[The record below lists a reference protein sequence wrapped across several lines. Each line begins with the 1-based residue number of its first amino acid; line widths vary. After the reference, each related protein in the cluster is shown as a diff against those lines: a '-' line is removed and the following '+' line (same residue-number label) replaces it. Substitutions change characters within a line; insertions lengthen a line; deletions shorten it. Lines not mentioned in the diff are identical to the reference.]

1 MAERQL
7 GQVCVSVMVAVEV
20 AEDIP
25 WPIPALLMISMDL
38 AILPSRRTAALT
50 FPAMIHTGRIQE
62 LPVLRATS
70 DGLYLGDA
78 EDAVLLPAT
87 EAKQDPAEREAIRV
101 FVYRDRDGRRLATA
115 TLPKAQ
121 VGEFANLRVLAI
133 RGAGARLELMPG
145 LELLVPHDEQKKP
158 LEEGRWYV
166 VRIALDEQGDQLY
179 ASTRIE
185 DFLDNTDLSLER
197 GDTLELMVHSK
208 SELGYSVIVNNRHQ
222 GLIHANEVF
231 KPISIGDRITG
242 YVKQV
247 REDNKLDIVLQP
259 IGYRQ
264 YIDMHTAAL
273 AKRLEARGFLP
284 LTDKSSADEIH
295 AEFGISK
302 KAFKKALGA
311 LYKERLVRIGE
322 DGIVW
327 VG

>member
-1 MAERQL
+1 M
-7 GQVCVSVMVAVEV
+7 
-20 AEDIP
+20 
-25 WPIPALLMISMDL
+25 PIQ
-38 AILPSRRTAALT
+38 
-50 FPAMIHTGRIQE
+50 TGRIQD
-62 LPVLRATS
+62 LPVLRTTPEGS
-70 DGLYLGDA
+70 FLGDM
-78 EDAVLLPAT
+78 EDTVLLLPS
-87 EAKQDPAEREAIRV
+87 EDPSTRSKGDTVRV
-101 FVYRDRDGRRLATA
+101 FVYHDRDGRRLATT

-121 VGEFANLRVLAI
+121 LGEFANLRVVAI
-133 RGAGARLELMPG
+133 RGAGARVELAPG
-145 LELLVPHDEQKKP
+145 LELLVPHEAQKKA

-166 VRIALDEQGDQLY
+166 VRIALDERDQLY

-185 DFLDNTDLSLER
+185 DFLDNTELSVQR
-197 GDTLELMVHSK
+197 GDALDLVVYSK
-208 SELGYSVIVNNRHQ
+208 SELGYSVIVNNKHQ

-264 YIDMHTAAL
+264 YIDVHTATL
-273 AKRLEARGFLP
+273 AKRLETRGFLP
-284 LTDKSSADEIH
+284 LTDKSSAEEIH

-327 VG
+327 MG

>member
-1 MAERQL
+1 M
-7 GQVCVSVMVAVEV
+7 
-20 AEDIP
+20 
-25 WPIPALLMISMDL
+25 PIQ
-38 AILPSRRTAALT
+38 
-50 FPAMIHTGRIQE
+50 TGRIQD
-62 LPVLRATS
+62 LPVLRTTPEGS
-70 DGLYLGDA
+70 FLGDM
-78 EDAVLLPAT
+78 EDTVLLLPS
-87 EAKQDPAEREAIRV
+87 EDPSTRSEGDTVRV
-101 FVYRDRDGRRLATA
+101 FVFHDRDGRRLATT

-121 VGEFANLRVLAI
+121 LGEFANLRVVAI
-133 RGAGARLELMPG
+133 RGAGARVELAPG
-145 LELLVPHDEQKKP
+145 LELLVPHEQQKKA

-166 VRIALDEQGDQLY
+166 VRIALDERDQLY

-185 DFLDNTDLSLER
+185 DFLDNTELSVQR
-197 GDTLELMVHSK
+197 GDALDLVVYSK
-208 SELGYSVIVNNRHQ
+208 SELGYSVIVNNKHQ

-264 YIDMHTAAL
+264 YIDVHTATL
-273 AKRLEARGFLP
+273 AKRLETRGFLP
-284 LTDKSSADEIH
+284 LTDKSSAEEIH

-327 VG
+327 MG

>member
-1 MAERQL
+1 MLIQ
-7 GQVCVSVMVAVEV
+7 
-20 AEDIP
+20 
-25 WPIPALLMISMDL
+25 
-38 AILPSRRTAALT
+38 
-50 FPAMIHTGRIQE
+50 TGRIQE
-62 LPVLRATS
+62 LPVFRATPE
-70 DGLYLGDA
+70 GLFLGDE
-78 EDAVLLPAT
+78 EDTLLLPA
-87 EAKQDPAEREAIRV
+87 ALAPADRPDGAPVTV
-101 FVYRDRDGRRLATA
+101 FVYRDRDGRRLATT

-121 VGEFANLRVLAI
+121 VGEFTNLQVSAI
-133 RGAGARLELMPG
+133 RGGGALMELMPG
-145 LELLVPHDEQKKP
+145 VEFLVPHEEQKKP
-158 LEEGRWYV
+158 MEQGRWYV
-166 VRIALDEQGDQLY
+166 VGIALDPESDRLF

-185 DFLDNTDLSLER
+185 EFLDNTDLSVQR
-197 GDTLELMVHSK
+197 GDTVDLVVFSK
-208 SELGYSVIVNNRHQ
+208 SELGYSVVVNNQHQ
-222 GLIHANEVF
+222 GLVHNNEVF

-264 YIDMHTAAL
+264 YIDVHTATL

-327 VG
+327 MG